1 MQAVIEAGRAIREKN
16 NRPLK
21 QPLRRVVV
29 VHPDPDFLADI
40 TGGVLEQLVI
50 TCVTYVTFV
59 IKWCSHCGVWWW
71 CTQTLAFC

>member
-40 TGGVLEQLVI
+40 TGGLL
-50 TCVTYVTFV
+50 CFYVVHHNRSRF
-59 IKWCSHCGVWWW
+59 
-71 CTQTLAFC
+71 A